1 MKDNYS
7 VTGIHTGIIH
17 PGDDIVSAILDTK
30 EIADLGGLKEGDVIV
45 IAESALA
52 TSESRL
58 IRLADIIPSDRA
70 LDLGRRYGMDPREV
84 EVVIN
89 ESDSIVGGI
98 QGFLLCMKNGT
109 LLPNAGVDASN
120 APPGYL
126 VPLPEDPDRSA
137 VSIRDGIRKRKGIR
151 TGVIIADSRT
161 HAMRVGCSG
170 VAIGCA
176 GIASVIDDRGRHD
189 LFGRQLEVTKRA
201 VADNIA
207 TAAELVMGEAD
218 ECTPAAVIRGLGLPM
233 TEQFGIEEIAA
244 QDCLF
249 MGTLMNIR
257 NEDEI

>member
-1 MKDNYS
+1 MNNYS
-7 VTGIHTGIIH
+7 VTGIHTGIIR
-17 PGDDIVSAILDTK
+17 PGDDIVSAILDADETK
-30 EIADLGGLKEGDVIV
+30 DLGGLNEGDIIV

-58 IRLADIIPSDRA
+58 IRLDEITPSDRA
-70 LDLGRRYGMDPREV
+70 SDLGRRYDMDPREV
-84 EVVIN
+84 EVVIR
-89 ESDSIVGGI
+89 ESDSVVGGI
-98 QGFLLCMKNGT
+98 QGFLLCMKSGT

-126 VPLPEDPDRSA
+126 VPLPENPDRSA
-137 VSIRDGIRKRKGIR
+137 GSIRDEIRKRKGIQ

-176 GIASVIDDRGRHD
+176 GIPSVIDDRGRND
-189 LFGRQLEVTKRA
+189 LFGRKLLVTKRA

-233 TEQFGIEEIAA
+233 TEQIGIEEIAA

-249 MGTLMNIR
+249 MGTLLNTR
-257 NEDEI
+257 KEGEE